1 MGGSVDATCEPGDN
15 HYAGLDESA
24 SQTGR
29 SLNSSVRGLAST
41 YNGDRPQI
49 DVEQWLTTQEQERR
63 QVIDQSEVERVVLV
77 KNGDESSADLVG
89 ESDLLVDSLEPS
101 VRLTEACLEETLCCC
116 GRGGLLTHS
125 GRLELVEPSRPESGT
140 SKEWP
145 VGGGAIQSDRTERQE
160 PALSVGDRHGHRLLL
175 IEQLFGVSRTDSHEL
190 AQMQGP
196 YRGAARPRRGGP
208 ATVSPT
214 PRRSTVRRAI
224 RSTRARRPGFAK
236 PASRSTD
243 ERRVGLIRFD
253 GQLSSVD
260 HAA

>member
-175 IEQLFGVSRTDSHEL
+175 IEQLFGVSRTDWREL
-190 AQMQGP
+190 RADARTISRGCAAAP
-196 YRGAARPRRGGP
+196 GRPSYRVTDPQAVDSAASDQVHSGTPSGIRQAGESIDRRTSGGLDP
-208 ATVSPT
+208 L
-214 PRRSTVRRAI
+214 RRTAFFS
-224 RSTRARRPGFAK
+224 
-236 PASRSTD
+236 
-243 ERRVGLIRFD
+243 
-253 GQLSSVD
+253 
-260 HAA
+260 